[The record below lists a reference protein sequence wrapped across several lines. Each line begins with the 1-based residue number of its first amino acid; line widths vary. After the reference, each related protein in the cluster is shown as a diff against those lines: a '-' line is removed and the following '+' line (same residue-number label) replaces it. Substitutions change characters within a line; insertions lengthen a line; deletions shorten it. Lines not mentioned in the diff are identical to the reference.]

1 METLLI
7 ITKIISGVGLAS
19 CVFKISGFGCCYAY
33 ESGFL

>member
-19 CVFKISGFGCCYAY
+19 CVFKSPDYGCCYAY
-33 ESGFL
+33 ESVFL